1 MLRRT
6 LLAALAAFCFGLFGT
21 AQAADPL
28 VLQLKWLAD
37 AQSAGFYI
45 AQAKGLYRQAGL
57 DVIILP
63 GGPDITPSEVLAAG
77 KADVAVDWMPSALAA
92 RDKGAPIV
100 NIAQIFQ
107 HSGLQLACR
116 RDSGIRRPADF
127 KGKKI
132 GVWFAGN
139 EYPFLTW
146 MAKLGFRTDGA
157 NPDVTVLRQG
167 AGVELLT
174 QKQADCIS
182 TMTYNEY
189 GQLLDAG
196 MKPAQLVVFR
206 YDDQGV
212 AALEDGLYVLQ
223 PELTDRAKVKSL
235 ARFLR
240 ASVAGWR
247 YAVAPAHQAEAVT
260 IVLKS
265 AAPGMTDPPHQQ
277 RMLREVARLIPGTH
291 HGVGYLEPADYQ
303 RTVDVLLS
311 GTANPVIRQ
320 KPEGAWTHA
329 VWDRT
334 FARQTATPA
343 KEATAATPAAR

>member
-6 LLAALAAFCFGLFGT
+6 LVAMLAAFCFGLCGR
-21 AQAADPL
+21 AQAADSL

-37 AQSAGFYI
+37 AQSAGFYV
-45 AQAKGLYRQAGL
+45 AQAKGFYRQAGL
-57 DVIILP
+57 DVTILP

-139 EYPFLTW
+139 EYPFLAW
-146 MAKLGFRTDGA
+146 MAKLGFHTDGP
-157 NPDVTVLRQG
+157 NPDITVLRQG
-167 AGVELLT
+167 GWVKLLT
-174 QKQADCIS
+174 KKRADCIS

-196 MKPAQLVVFR
+196 MKPSELVVFR

-212 AALEDGLYVLQ
+212 AVLEDGLYVLQ
-223 PELTDRAKVKSL
+223 PALTDPDRVDRL

-240 ASVAGWR
+240 ASVEGWR
-247 YAVAPAHQAEAVT
+247 YAMVPEHQAETVA
-260 IVLKS
+260 IVLRNAS
-265 AAPGMTDPPHQQ
+265 PGMTDAPHQQ
-277 RMLREVARLIPGTH
+277 RMLREVARLIPGTDR
-291 HGVGYLEPADYQ
+291 GIGYLDPATYQ

-311 GTANPVIRQ
+311 STSNPVIRQ
-320 KPEGAWTHA
+320 KPDGSWTHA
-329 VWDRT
+329 VWDKA
-334 FARQTATPA
+334 FAR
-343 KEATAATPAAR
+343 

>member
-1 MLRRT
+1 VMLART
-6 LLAALAAFCFGLFGT
+6 LVATLAVFCFGLFAS

-28 VLQLKWLAD
+28 ILQLKWLAD
-37 AQSAGFYI
+37 AQSAGFFV
-45 AQAKGLYRQAGL
+45 AQAKELYRQAGL
-57 DVIILP
+57 DVTILP

-77 KADVAVDWMPSALAA
+77 KADVAVDWMPSALAV
-92 RDKGAPIV
+92 RDKGAPLV

-139 EYPFLTW
+139 EYPFLAW
-146 MAKLGFRTDGA
+146 MAKLGLRTDGP
-157 NPDVTVLRQG
+157 NPDITVLRQG
-167 AGVELLT
+167 GGVRLLIK
-174 QKQADCIS
+174 KQADCIS

-196 MKPAQLVVFR
+196 MKPSELVVFR

-212 AALEDGLYVLQ
+212 AVLEDGLYVLQ
-223 PELTDRAKVKSL
+223 PALADPDKVDRL

-240 ASVAGWR
+240 ASVEGWR
-247 YAVAPAHQAEAVT
+247 YAMAPEHQTETVA
-260 IVLKS
+260 IVLRS
-265 AAPGMTDPPHQQ
+265 ASPGMTDAPHQQ
-277 RMLREVARLIPGTH
+277 RMLREVVRLIPGTDR
-291 HGVGYLEPADYQ
+291 GIGYLEPATYQ

-311 GTANPVIRQ
+311 DKTNPVLRQ
-320 KPEGAWTHA
+320 KPDGAWTHA
-329 VWDRT
+329 VWEKA
-334 FARQTATPA
+334 FAR
-343 KEATAATPAAR
+343 